1 MQKIVTNFWFDNQ
14 AEEAAR
20 FYTSIFPNSKIGSI
34 AYYGDAGPLPA
45 GSVLTVEFSL
55 DGQDFIA
62 LNGGREFKFTP
73 ATSFMINC
81 ENQAEVDYY
90 WGKLTE
96 GGMEDQCGWLTDK
109 FGLSWQVVPTIISK
123 LMLDSDQARV
133 NSVMQTLFQMRKIE
147 IEPLLQ
153 AYEKVR

>member
-1 MQKIVTNFWFDNQ
+1 MQKIVTNFWFDRQ

-20 FYTSIFPNSKIGSI
+20 FYTSIFPNSKIGAI
-34 AYYGDAGPLPA
+34 AYYGDGAPLPK
-45 GSVLTVEFSL
+45 GTVLTVEFQL

-62 LNGGREFKFTP
+62 LNGGPEFQFTP
-73 ATSFMINC
+73 ATSFMITC

-90 WGKLTE
+90 WSKLTE
-96 GGMEDQCGWLTDK
+96 GGAEEQCGWLRDK
-109 FGLSWQVVPTIISK
+109 YGLSWQVVPAIINK
-123 LMLDSDQARV
+123 LLLDGDQARV
-133 NSVMQTLFQMRKIE
+133 DSVMQALYQMRKIE